1 MTIKIH
7 IKFLIIVSLFFAI
20 NLITLQSI
28 RIDAIGFEPVQ
39 FDKIP
44 KVLINSNNVEYK
56 FGADYSMDFGD
67 ETVVTNDS
75 SAEIAKDMTLFTNKT
90 QSLNVQCDDND
101 ICGTNLAPSMV
112 SIYLVEST
120 FLDKQIIENS
130 IPKLEV
136 GSNDCGTNTIK
147 VCANFN
153 FTIPS
158 DILIHDYKIVV
169 DMTFDE
175 AQWFFINPVKIL

>member
-1 MTIKIH
+1 MTFTIH
-7 IKFLIIVSLFFAI
+7 SKFLIIASLFLAI
-20 NLITLQSI
+20 NPIILQSI
-28 RIDAIGFEPVQ
+28 RIDAIEFEPVQ

-44 KVLINSNNVEYK
+44 KVIINSNNVEYK

-67 ETVVTNDS
+67 ETVITNDS
-75 SAEIAKDMTLFTNKT
+75 SAEIAKDMTLFTNEI

-101 ICGTNLAPSMV
+101 ICGTNLAPNMV
-112 SIYLVEST
+112 DIYLVDGT
-120 FLDKQIIENS
+120 FQDKQIVENS
-130 IPKLEV
+130 VPKLEV
-136 GSNDCGTNTIK
+136 ESTDCGTNTIK

-153 FTIPS
+153 FTIPG